1 LEIAKASAGL
11 TTAVIKGF
19 LKLNS
24 HSLNTKEFHHD
35 LHFLG
40 KFGANMAILQLRQ
53 PEKNGT
59 LFPVLAYPICVNP

>member
-1 LEIAKASAGL
+1 
-11 TTAVIKGF
+11 VIKGF

-40 KFGANMAILQLRQ
+40 KFGASMAILQLRQ

-59 LFPVLAYPICVNP
+59 